1 MNVELW
7 GGLSEASGGGVED
20 EEREEEEEEEEEE
33 EGMRC
38 CGGRGGGGGGGYEV
52 RRRCCGKLHA
62 DTTDRAGRQVATRG
76 DRRQAAGRQEATPPL
91 SRPPGRRPWEDGR
104 MGDALPR
111 LPTPRRR
118 D

>member
-1 MNVELW
+1 MNAEFW
-7 GGLSEASGGGVED
+7 GGGVED

-38 CGGRGGGGGGGYEV
+38 GGGAAG
-52 RRRCCGKLHA
+52 CCGKLHA
-62 DTTDRAGRQVATRG
+62 DTTDGAGRQVATRG
-76 DRRQAAGRQEATPPL
+76 DRRQATGRQEATLPL

>member
-1 MNVELW
+1 MRRGKREE
-7 GGLSEASGGGVED
+7 GRGGGG
-20 EEREEEEEEEEEE
+20 R
-33 EGMRC
+33 
-38 CGGRGGGGGGGYEV
+38 GGRGGGEGMRCGGGAAG
-52 RRRCCGKLHA
+52 CGGKLHA
-62 DTTDRAGRQVATRG
+62 DTTDGAGRRVAMRG

-104 MGDALPR
+104 MVDALPR